1 MATRTARNVI
11 EDAFH
16 RIGFISEDEGITAEQ
31 AARGLSVLNDMMNGF
46 EAEGIQY
53 THTDLGLDD
62 TVNVPD
68 FLVRSTMW
76 MLADDLASE
85 YGKVLSQRQQD
96 DVARSRSNLQDYY
109 FKIPQAQTDEGIVNR
124 RGTYAVNSISRLD
137 S

>member
-16 RIGFISEDEGITAEQ
+16 RMAFITEDESITAEQ
-31 AARGLSVLNDMMNGF
+31 ADRAITILNDMMNGW

-53 THTDLGLDD
+53 THTDLGLDSV
-62 TVNVPD
+62 VNVPD

-85 YGKVLSQRQQD
+85 YGKTLTARQQM
-96 DVARSRSNLQDYY
+96 DVDRARSALQAYY
-109 FKIPQAQTDEGIVNR
+109 YRVPMAQTDAGINSR
-124 RGTYAVNSISRLD
+124 RGPYTNSITRLD
-137 S
+137 N

>member
-16 RIGFISEDEGITAEQ
+16 RMGFISEDEGLTAEQ
-31 AARGLSVLNDMMNGF
+31 TDRALTLLNDMMNGW

-62 TVNVPD
+62 VVNVPD
-68 FLVRSTMW
+68 FLVRSAVW
-76 MLADDLASE
+76 MLIDDIADE
-85 YGKVLSQRQQD
+85 YGKALTDRQQMQ
-96 DVARSRSNLQDYY
+96 VARARTNLQGYY
-109 FKIPQAQTDEGIVNR
+109 FRIPQAQTDEGIRNR
-124 RGTYAVNSISRLD
+124 RGPYTSSILRLD